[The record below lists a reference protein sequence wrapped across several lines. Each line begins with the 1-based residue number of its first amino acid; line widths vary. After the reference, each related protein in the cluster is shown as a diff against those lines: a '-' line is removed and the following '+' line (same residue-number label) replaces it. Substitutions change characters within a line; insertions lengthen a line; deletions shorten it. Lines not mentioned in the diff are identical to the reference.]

1 MAVNLVNFT
10 DASALVRCCGTA
22 TLKSAVRNNSNAL
35 SHIMM
40 GWTEPLRGPSTPR
53 TVSEAFSWTAVN
65 R

>member
-10 DASALVRCCGTA
+10 DASALFRCFGTA
-22 TLKSAVRNNSNAL
+22 TLKRAMRNNSNAL

-40 GWTEPLRGPSTPR
+40 GWTEPLRGPSAPR